1 MFKFKE
7 HPVWLRATYAL
18 VFLMVMMRLGR
29 TLLPSSIGSDLAF
42 SFRSDNFFSF
52 SGGQIRRGLIGE
64 GLLQLQSIG
73 VDAIVSYSL
82 LLLLTYFLLYTFVFP
97 KLLASFR
104 VSEVLL
110 ILLSGFFLM
119 PGIDRELFMLLPA
132 VYYFARRKEDAGFY
146 LLIALNAFIH
156 ELSLLLYFPF
166 IWGLLRNLLS
176 DRKWYQLLYLLV
188 IAASFGSVILLKSE
202 LNLVPERE
210 FWPLHGVSGLEEHFL
225 YTFAGKGLLA
235 TLKLHGSVILGKVE
249 TLYAIPGLI
258 AFFLLVMLSL
268 RRFGAKAIVLYYYLA
283 INVLLFLLTIDYGRY
298 FYLLFFFYLLVAQS
312 GLLLKAEQ
320 ALASFKFLM
329 PGFVEKLFHFDFS
342 PSLYR
347 WLLIVFAVAPFGYWL
362 GDTMLEPAFW
372 QEISQLIDFKVPKY
386 AGE

>member
-82 LLLLTYFLLYTFVFP
+82 LLLISYFLLYTFVFP

-156 ELSLLLYFPF
+156 ELALLLYFPF
-166 IWGLLRNLLS
+166 IWGLLQNLIR
-176 DRKWYQLLYLLV
+176 DRRLPQLLYLLV
-188 IAASFGSVILLKSE
+188 IGASFGSVILLKSE

-225 YTFAGKGLLA
+225 YSFAGKGLMA

-249 TLYAIPGLI
+249 TLYAIPGLL
-258 AFFLLVMLSL
+258 AFFLLLAMSL
-268 RRFGAKAIVLYYYLA
+268 RRFDAKAIVVYYYLA
-283 INVLLFLLTIDYGRY
+283 INALLFVLTIDYGRY

-320 ALASFKFLM
+320 SLSSFKFLM
-329 PGFVEKLFHFDFS
+329 PAFVERLLSFEYSARIFRWVLVLFA
-342 PSLYR
+342 
-347 WLLIVFAVAPFGYWL
+347 IAPFGYWL
-362 GDTMLEPAFW
+362 GDTILEPALW
-372 QEISQLIDFKVPKY
+372 QELEQVIEFKLPKY

>member
-1 MFKFKE
+1 
-7 HPVWLRATYAL
+7 
-18 VFLMVMMRLGR
+18 
-29 TLLPSSIGSDLAF
+29 
-42 SFRSDNFFSF
+42 
-52 SGGQIRRGLIGE
+52 
-64 GLLQLQSIG
+64 
-73 VDAIVSYSL
+73 
-82 LLLLTYFLLYTFVFP
+82 
-97 KLLASFR
+97 
-104 VSEVLL
+104 
-110 ILLSGFFLM
+110 
-119 PGIDRELFMLLPA
+119 MLLPA